1 MTAAK
6 RPASIRAKEFD
17 LAIKRIQLG
26 RSHTNAAKVSFSA
39 VAREV
44 GVSPAL
50 IHNHYPEV
58 ANRIR
63 GLQGRSA
70 RVERDTIRSELLQE
84 RKRSRELRA
93 SIKEQDLRIRKL
105 TSINERLIAE
115 LDGLRSAGNIRSLR

>member
-6 RPASIRAKEFD
+6 RPASVRAKEFD

-26 RSHTNAAKVSFSA
+26 RAHPNAAKVSFSA

-50 IHNHYPEV
+50 IHNHYPEI

-63 GLQGRSA
+63 ELQGRSA